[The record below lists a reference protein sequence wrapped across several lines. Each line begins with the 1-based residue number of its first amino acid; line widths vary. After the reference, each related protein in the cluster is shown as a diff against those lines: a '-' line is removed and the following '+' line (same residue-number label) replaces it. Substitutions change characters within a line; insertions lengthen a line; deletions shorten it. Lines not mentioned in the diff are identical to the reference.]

1 MKIESSTFSV
11 HALKGVVSVDLSSLR
26 DQPGVEDM
34 ETKGASQPENTYDQ
48 IECYTLEQYG
58 SPNHTNEST
67 PPEKK
72 KKTAKQH
79 SSCCKA
85 AFLAT
90 VIAVQAFLLA
100 IVAVTIA
107 VIAFRDNLN
116 QVVPSQLSS
125 CKQTMMDVDGLWSQF
140 NKCNSTNGKN

>member
-1 MKIESSTFSV
+1 MKNENSIYSV

-48 IECYTLEQYG
+48 IECYTLEQYR
-58 SPNHTNEST
+58 SPKHTNEST
-67 PPEKK
+67 QPEK

-125 CKQTMMDVDGLWSQF
+125 CKQIDVDGLWSQF

>member
-1 MKIESSTFSV
+1 MKNENSIYSV
-11 HALKGVVSVDLSSLR
+11 HAYKGVISVDLSSLR

-34 ETKGASQPENTYDQ
+34 ETKGASQPENSYDQ

-58 SPNHTNEST
+58 SPKHTNEST
-67 PPEKK
+67 PPEKRI
-72 KKTAKQH
+72 KTAKQH
-79 SSCCKA
+79 PSCCKA

-107 VIAFRDNLN
+107 FRDNLN

-125 CKQTMMDVDGLWSQF
+125 CKQMDIDGLWSQF